1 MQTLIANFVSG
12 MTTRP
17 TESDRTEAL
26 ILDATGAEIA
36 QHGFA
41 KVSMESI
48 AKRAGVNRATIYRRF
63 TDRDGLLAAW
73 AHREGIQMTGHL
85 VAAVTGRLD
94 TPERIRAGFVAAA
107 DFVRQNPVVR
117 ALARDNPAALIA
129 AFCADDQALLR
140 LGGAVVGSEIRVYQ
154 RRGHAF
160 GLDADH
166 TGEAIARLLASCLL
180 IPGGIIDI
188 DDSDSIRSF
197 ADRALVPMLMASSPG
212 SSVQ

>member
-117 ALARDNPAALIA
+117 ALARDNPAASPNT
-129 AFCADDQALLR
+129 CHGTTETTNSTSLR
-140 LGGAVVGSEIRVYQ
+140 
-154 RRGHAF
+154 RRRTRSRHRSMTS
-160 GLDADH
+160 L
-166 TGEAIARLLASCLL
+166 R
-180 IPGGIIDI
+180 
-188 DDSDSIRSF
+188 SI
-197 ADRALVPMLMASSPG
+197 L
-212 SSVQ
+212 